1 MHGTNT
7 QINPQIDSYL
17 TRCSTLFHSTV
28 FIVFFAVVVG
38 LHYLPLAWRVKKL
51 NLVLARYLFYA
62 AWNPSLVALLWV
74 STVVDWLAARVSGT
88 A

>member
-1 MHGTNT
+1 M
-7 QINPQIDSYL
+7 
-17 TRCSTLFHSTV
+17 LFNSTV

-38 LHYLPLAWRVKKL
+38 LHYLPLAWRIKKL
-51 NLVLARYLFYA
+51 HLLLASYLFYA

-74 STVVDWLAARVSGT
+74 PTVVDWLAAGVSGT